1 MYRVFAGSEAGQ
13 YPRDFEGILRLRH
26 RVFNE
31 RMNWAVSSSQGM
43 ERDRFDDLDP
53 IYFASVNDHGFVD
66 GTWRLLPTTGPY
78 MLSDVFPFLLDG
90 RPVPR
95 SPLVWEMSRL
105 ALERDNE
112 IMMRAAPGE
121 PAACTMA
128 VLFAAAME
136 WCMFKGVLELVV
148 VHDARM
154 ARITKRLL
162 GYPATWETRPFDID
176 GVRTTAAQYRIDSPM
191 AFRMRT
197 GIAEPVLNL
206 EGDLQET
213 GAA

>member
-1 MYRVFAGSEAGQ
+1 MYRVFAGSEVEQ
-13 YPRDFEGILRLRH
+13 YRKDFEGILRLRH

-31 RMNWAVSSSQGM
+31 RLNWEVSSSNGR

-53 IYFASVNDHGFVD
+53 IYFASLNDRGDVD
-66 GTWRLLPTTGPY
+66 GTWRLLPTTGPH

-90 RPVPR
+90 RPIPR

-105 ALERDNE
+105 ALDRDSE
-112 IMMRAAPGE
+112 INVRAAPGE
-121 PAACTMA
+121 PGACTMA

-176 GVRTTAAQYRIDSPM
+176 GVRTTAAQYRIDSPT

-197 GIAEPVLNL
+197 GIAEPVLSL

-213 GAA
+213 GVA